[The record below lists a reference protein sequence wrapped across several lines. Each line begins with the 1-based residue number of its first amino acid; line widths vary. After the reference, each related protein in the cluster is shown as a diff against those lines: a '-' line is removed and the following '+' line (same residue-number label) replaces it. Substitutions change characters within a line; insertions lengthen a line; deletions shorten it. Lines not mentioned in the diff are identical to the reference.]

1 MKKGF
6 LLFMIFPLCF
16 VLFSNTVYK
25 HQHVLFDGQR
35 IEHAHPFQSCPDNS
49 CTDAEHE
56 HTRGEILLYTLI
68 SDSHVIAMFLPFFIV
83 VYRIRESDPGDL
95 FTQTSFSN
103 VPVLHNLLRAP
114 PRMS

>member
-1 MKKGF
+1 MKREF

-16 VLFSNTVYK
+16 VLFSNTAYK
-25 HQHVLFDGQR
+25 HQHVLPDGQR
-35 IEHAHPFQSCPDNS
+35 IEHAHPFQSCPNS
-49 CTDAEHE
+49 CTDADHE
-56 HTRGEILLYTLI
+56 HTDGEILLYTLI

-95 FTQTSFSN
+95 CTQTSCSN

-114 PRMS
+114 PRIS